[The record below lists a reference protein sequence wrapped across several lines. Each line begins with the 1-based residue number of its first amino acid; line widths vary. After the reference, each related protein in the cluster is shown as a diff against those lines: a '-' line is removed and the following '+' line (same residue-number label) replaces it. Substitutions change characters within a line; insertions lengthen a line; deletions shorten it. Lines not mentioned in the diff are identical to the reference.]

1 MVNSDITLGSVHKL
15 RNADGVGGQSAKVL
29 LLTIAKYGMSLIKRQ
44 PNVTMGGWVV
54 KKSEKCI
61 T

>member
-29 LLTIAKYGMSLIKRQ
+29 ILTIAKYGMSLIKRQ
-44 PNVTMGGWVV
+44 PKRYYGWVDG
-54 KKSEKCI
+54 KKK
-61 T
+61 